1 MPSSMSYNIYVIT
14 VTISLR
20 LIHMKTKYQNY
31 NKLYVSVSIVDI
43 KCITDMHHFTI
54 YNHY

>member
-43 KCITDMHHFTI
+43 KCITDMHQN
-54 YNHY
+54 YG